1 MLKSFHD
8 IENAL
13 RDYSWMLKEISRLQ
27 DELNITNAKMTATY
41 GIEATLPKGDGIS
54 DPTGRE
60 VVNRDRKNKT
70 LKKFISKVDFID
82 RYSSVI
88 NDDREL
94 TVLNCLLDGMS
105 IVAISQHMSFSE
117 RRVYSIKDE
126 IVKKMKENASNA
138 ENAGNAGNA
147 GIAG

>member
-1 MLKSFHD
+1 MKTFHD

-13 RDYSWMLKEISRLQ
+13 RDYSWMLKEITRLQ
-27 DELNITNAKMTATY
+27 DELNMTNAKMTATY
-41 GIEATLPKGDGIS
+41 GVEATLPKGGGIS

-60 VVNRDRKNKT
+60 VVNRDRKNRT

-82 RYSSVI
+82 KHSVVI

-105 IVAISQHMSFSE
+105 IVSISQHMSFSE
-117 RRVYSIKDE
+117 RKVYSIKDD
-126 IVKKMKENASNA
+126 IVRKLK

-147 GIAG
+147 EIAG